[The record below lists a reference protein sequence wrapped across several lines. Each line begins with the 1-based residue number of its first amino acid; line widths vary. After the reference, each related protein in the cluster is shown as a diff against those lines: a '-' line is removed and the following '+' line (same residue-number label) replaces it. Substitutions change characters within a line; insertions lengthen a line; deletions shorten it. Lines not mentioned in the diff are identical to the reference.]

1 MRALILLIAL
11 SILGGVNAFAA
22 DVLIVQSGRGAAYTE
37 ALRGFSDSY
46 QGSTQTIVLADYA
59 EVDVVRL
66 VKEEQPRLV
75 LAVGDKALEASR
87 KVRAVP
93 VVSLLALSYNLA
105 KEPTT
110 ISGVGMLPAPE
121 RYIDVCRSM
130 GAKRVGVIYDPSRTG
145 YYLQRA
151 KLAAQ
156 QAGIELVVRDVR
168 TPREA
173 LVKLEQLKGAV
184 DALWLLPDTTA
195 VAAETVEAYFLF
207 SLQHKLPIITF
218 SEQYLA
224 KGAFAALTSDR
235 TDMGRQAAELATAR
249 LKGGT
254 ANRAVDAR
262 TAPLRTN
269 SSLGQKLGLPLKAS
283 AN

>member
-11 SILGGVNAFAA
+11 SILSAMPAFAA
-22 DVLIVQSGRGAAYTE
+22 DVLIVQSGRGVAYTE
-37 ALRGFSDSY
+37 ALRGFSEVY

-105 KEPTT
+105 KEPTGPV
-110 ISGVGMLPAPE
+110 SGVGMLPAPE
-121 RYIDVCRSM
+121 RYLEVCKGM
-130 GAKRVGVIYDPSRTG
+130 GTKRVGVIYDPTRTG
-145 YYLQRA
+145 YYLKRA
-151 KLAAQ
+151 RLAAQ
-156 QAGIELVVRDVR
+156 QAGIELVARDVR

-184 DALWLLPDTTA
+184 DAIWLLPDTTA
-195 VAAETVEAYFLF
+195 VATEIVEAYFLF
-207 SLQHKLPIITF
+207 SMQHKVPIIAF

-224 KGAFAALTSDR
+224 KGAVVALEVDR
-235 TDMGRQAAELATAR
+235 SELGRQAAELANAR
-249 LKGGT
+249 LKGG
-254 ANRAVDAR
+254 AKQVVDAR
-262 TAPLRTN
+262 KAPLRTN
-269 SSLGQKLGLPLKAS
+269 NSVVQKLGIPLKAS
-283 AN
+283 PN